1 MGSHT
6 QVHHVAFLLSLCAS
20 MVGLTQ
26 IGSSCWTTIFG
37 FVGSHTHSPCLFS
50 LIASYFHTHLF
61 GTLGT
66 HFGPSRVFKYTHELT
81 HTHRCT
87 LGYSFCWPPILTF
100 SRDPFWHLLQ
110 CKGLLVQHKGL
121 MLVQQSPS
129 TQCCVVATQVHKS
142 PSI

>member
-1 MGSHT
+1 MVSHT
-6 QVHHVAFLLSLCAS
+6 QVHHDAFLLSFCAS

-26 IGSSCWTTIFG
+26 IGSPCCTTIFG
-37 FVGSHTHSPCLFS
+37 FVVSHTHIHLVLFS

-61 GTLGT
+61 GVLGT
-66 HFGPSRVFKYTHELT
+66 HFGLSQVFKYTHKLT

-100 SRDPFWHLLQ
+100 SGDPLWHLLQ

-121 MLVQQSPS
+121 MLVQQSP
-129 TQCCVVATQVHKS
+129 
-142 PSI
+142 